1 MRVDTTSPLGG
12 SVHTGL
18 GVGRDAPYSSDIT
31 DVTVSWEGFT
41 DYESQIDEYF
51 IRVYQK
57 PSDGATFDIIH
68 SDTVEGTVNQ
78 VTWTHFSFADGDS
91 VRVDV
96 RAENGAGRRRTV
108 SSSPYVI
115 DLSPPHVNYLV
126 DGGDPDDDITHQSQ
140 RDQLTVTWSIE
151 DGESGIERIEVTVL
165 EVTEG
170 RRTLVYPDASSE
182 QYNEINSTLT
192 TYTLRNLSLNH
203 GMKYITTLFVT
214 NGAGVTSEY
223 ESSGVIVDT
232 TPPLVSSVSVDGEV
246 IMNYETSDVEVVVT
260 SRDRVSVR
268 WLANDVESNVAGVL
282 VGIVDENDTL
292 VDPGTTSFGG
302 LSSGGVVGNLNLVPG
317 ALYRVAV
324 TAVNQAQL
332 QSQTTFSHP
341 FRYIILHTSF
351 PQHLHSCLAS

>member
-1 MRVDTTSPLGG
+1 MRVDTTSPYGG

-18 GVGRDAPYSSDIT
+18 GEGRDAPYSSDIT

-140 RDQLTVTWSIE
+140 RDQLTVTWNIE
-151 DGESGIERIEVTVL
+151 DGESGIERIEITVL

-170 RRTLVYPDASSE
+170 RL
-182 QYNEINSTLT
+182 
-192 TYTLRNLSLNH
+192 
-203 GMKYITTLFVT
+203 
-214 NGAGVTSEY
+214 
-223 ESSGVIVDT
+223 IV
-232 TPPLVSSVSVDGEV
+232 
-246 IMNYETSDVEVVVT
+246 
-260 SRDRVSVR
+260 
-268 WLANDVESNVAGVL
+268 
-282 VGIVDENDTL
+282 
-292 VDPGTTSFGG
+292 
-302 LSSGGVVGNLNLVPG
+302 
-317 ALYRVAV
+317 
-324 TAVNQAQL
+324 
-332 QSQTTFSHP
+332 
-341 FRYIILHTSF
+341 
-351 PQHLHSCLAS
+351 